1 MGLHHFFIY
10 ERSDMDKKKNEDIN
24 LHIRISKDIS
34 EHLDEQCRI
43 SGSTKTGY
51 IKSLLYNDLM
61 NKNSK

>member
-1 MGLHHFFIY
+1 
-10 ERSDMDKKKNEDIN
+10 MDKKKNEDIN

-51 IKSLLYNDLM
+51 IKSLLYNDLI